1 MFFRKLRIALVVC
14 ALSLVASVTAKAEEA
29 ATFDEALGMAKTQGK
44 LVLVDFYADWC
55 GPCKHFKADATAVP
69 ELKKGLKSVVFFSI
83 DAEKGD
89 GIELARRYGVR
100 SYPNFLLANA
110 AGNPVYR
117 WVGYGDADGFLKNMN
132 KGLSDPTTLVD
143 KEMRFEKTPKVE
155 DAAAIADAALAASD
169 MSKAASWYEKAAKL
183 QGGGYEGAIYMAK
196 YYGLRAGLFTKDQ
209 VVAAADAVMAGD
221 KFEDKMMVYQT
232 QPGLAD
238 ATGDPALRHRY
249 VEDAWKL
256 VKDNDSPEAKSMRDY
271 IAVDYALYVEKDRKK
286 AADLKYDTMPEGWL
300 ENPDRLNQYAWW
312 CFENEVDL
320 ERAEQ
325 LARKGAELAEAGP
338 QRAAILDT
346 AAELC
351 NARGNCDD
359 AVSLAERAKE
369 NDPQNDYYTKQLK
382 RFRELAEKN
391 AG

>member
-1 MFFRKLRIALVVC
+1 MFLRNARVAL
-14 ALSLVASVTAKAEEA
+14 LLVALTLLSSFSAQAEEA
-29 ATFDEALGMAKTQGK
+29 SSFDEALTMAKTQGK

-55 GPCKHFKADATAVP
+55 GPCKHFTADASTVP
-69 ELKKGLKSVVFFSI
+69 ELKKGLNSVVFFSI

-89 GIELARRYGVR
+89 GVKLAERYGVR

-110 AGNPVYR
+110 EGNPVYR
-117 WVGYGDADGFLKNMN
+117 WVGYGDADGFLQNMN

-143 KEMRFEKTPKVE
+143 KEMRFENSPKVE
-155 DAAAIADAALAASD
+155 DAVAIADAALAASD
-169 MSKAASWYEKAAKL
+169 MRKAATWYEKAAKL
-183 QGGGYEGAIYMAK
+183 QGGGYEGEIYMAK
-196 YYGLRAGLFTKDQ
+196 YYGLRAGLFTKDE
-209 VVAAADAVMAGD
+209 VVDAADAVMAGG
-221 KFEDKMMVYQT
+221 KFDDKMMVYQT
-232 QPGLAD
+232 QQGLAS

-256 VKDNDSPEAKSMRDY
+256 VKDDNSPEAQSMRDY
-271 IAVDYALYVEKDRKK
+271 IAIDYALYVEKDLTK
-286 AADLKYDTMPEGWL
+286 AANLKYDSMPEGWL
-300 ENPDRLNQYAWW
+300 KDPDRLNQYAWW
-312 CFENEVDL
+312 CFENKVDL

-325 LARKGAELAEAGP
+325 LARKGSELAQEGP

-351 NARGNCDD
+351 NALGNCDD
-359 AVSLAERAKE
+359 AVSLAEQAKQ
-369 NDPQNDYYTKQLK
+369 NDPQNDYYTKQLQ